1 MDLEQDQ
8 RDGGARTSE
17 RRGVHLYTSS
27 NGAAETSGVGR
38 ILHDVYVQLYLFC
51 LILFFAVFHSFS
63 LSFPF
68 LINNF
73 ETELNNGWF
82 GGQC

>member
-1 MDLEQDQ
+1 MEEQGHLRGEGCTSTPPLMELQKHLALEEFYI
-8 RDGGARTSE
+8 T
-17 RRGVHLYTSS
+17 YTFNYICS
-27 NGAAETSGVGR
+27 
-38 ILHDVYVQLYLFC
+38 